1 MQHKA
6 HASFVYGLPIFKCNL
21 MLHCLHNKIS
31 SELNHLALFL
41 LISAHVFTASILLD
55 LQLGSAHSSLSSTIF
70 VVLAFCGNWVWSV
83 SHRNPP
89 SQSRQKNL
97 CPSRTMSLSEVGTCH
112 ISDRKSMSFRSIHQ
126 GWQSDTNTEIKLS
139 SKILGT
145 FKK

>member
-21 MLHCLHNKIS
+21 MLHCLHNKIGL
-31 SELNHLALFL
+31 ELDHLALFL
-41 LISAHVFTASILLD
+41 LISARAFLASILLD
-55 LQLGSAHSSLSSTIF
+55 LQLGSAHSSLSSTIL

-89 SQSRQKNL
+89 SQGRQKNL
-97 CPSRTMSLSEVGTCH
+97 CPSCTMSLSGVGACQ
-112 ISDRKSMSFRSIHQ
+112 ISDKKSESFRSIHQ

>member
-21 MLHCLHNKIS
+21 MLHCLHNKIGL
-31 SELNHLALFL
+31 ELDHLALFL
-41 LISAHVFTASILLD
+41 LISAHAFLASILLD
-55 LQLGSAHSSLSSTIF
+55 LQLGSAHSSLSSTIL

-89 SQSRQKNL
+89 SQGRQKNL
-97 CPSRTMSLSEVGTCH
+97 CPSCTMSLSGVGACQ
-112 ISDRKSMSFRSIHQ
+112 ISDKKYVSFRSIHQ